1 QCGQPNYFCASYLGQ
16 VTLLFSATKFLD
28 YVSKCVEQQGMRVG
42 GDLMTE
48 KFSVAEVA
56 ALRNELLQ
64 GGLDSFQTAELLK
77 MFLTGRGYGISPE
90 SALDAAGRIES
101 NCDVEALH
109 KELESLALVM

>member
-1 QCGQPNYFCASYLGQ
+1 MG
-16 VTLLFSATKFLD
+16 
-28 YVSKCVEQQGMRVG
+28 
-42 GDLMTE
+42 E

-90 SALDAAGRIES
+90 NALDAAGRIEGTGC
-101 NCDVEALH
+101 NVEALH
-109 KELESLALVM
+109 KELETLALVM

>member
-1 QCGQPNYFCASYLGQ
+1 MG
-16 VTLLFSATKFLD
+16 
-28 YVSKCVEQQGMRVG
+28 
-42 GDLMTE
+42 E

-77 MFLTGRGYGISPE
+77 MFLAGRGYGVSPE
-90 SALDAAGRIES
+90 NALDAAGRIECS
-101 NCDVEALH
+101 NCNVESLH